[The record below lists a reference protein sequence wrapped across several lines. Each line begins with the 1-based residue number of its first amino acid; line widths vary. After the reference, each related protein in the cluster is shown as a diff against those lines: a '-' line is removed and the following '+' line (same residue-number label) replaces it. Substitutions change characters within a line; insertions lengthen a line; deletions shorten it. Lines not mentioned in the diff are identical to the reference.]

1 MSPYFKSLVR
11 LGIHLGKSR
20 SEAEQAARFVIDAL
34 NGEETAATVSSSMRP
49 VSPGRFDYSTNV
61 HPAQVSAGKFPA
73 WFTSV
78 APSTAPAATTNI

>member
-49 VSPGRFDYSTNV
+49 VSQGRFDYSTNV
-61 HPAQVSAGKFPA
+61 HPAQDFSAKKFPA
-73 WFTSV
+73 WFTS
-78 APSTAPAATTNI
+78 AAPAFPAASGH